1 MRDRGKG
8 ELLATKHYLIFD
20 FGASGGRAT
29 VAAFDGS
36 RVQMDVTYRFDNGPV
51 TAAGTLYW
59 DILRLASELKLG
71 LQASLRKYPDIVS
84 MAIDTWGC
92 DFGFIDRNGKLL
104 GNPVTLVAKADLD
117 TVARSIS
124 RELKEQV
131 EESFV
136 ATRAN
141 PLKAKLEL
149 QLEVVKH
156 IIAVKMAEA
165 EAKTK
170 AADTKRERERL
181 LEILANK
188 KEQELLQL
196 SPEEIQKRIDALG

>member
-1 MRDRGKG
+1 MEQNIFELASRQKLRFMSAKG
-8 ELLATKHYLIFD
+8 ELTTEQL
-20 FGASGGRAT
+20 
-29 VAAFDGS
+29 
-36 RVQMDVTYRFDNGPV
+36 
-51 TAAGTLYW
+51 W
-59 DILRLASELKLG
+59 DL
-71 LQASLRKYPDIVS
+71 P
-84 MAIDTWGC
+84 
-92 DFGFIDRNGKLL
+92 LL